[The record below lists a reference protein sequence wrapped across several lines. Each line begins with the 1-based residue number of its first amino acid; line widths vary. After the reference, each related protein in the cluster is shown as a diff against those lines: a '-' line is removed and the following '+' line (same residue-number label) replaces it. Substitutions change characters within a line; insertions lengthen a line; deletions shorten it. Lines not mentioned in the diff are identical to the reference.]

1 MNHALRL
8 LTIAALAISIA
19 ACGKSNDAAKP
30 VTPPPPKE
38 TVFDDLIATKARA
51 KQQTD
56 QAMEQ
61 NKQKLD
67 AAMKQVD
74 EAGAPQ

>member
-1 MNHALRL
+1 MNHTLRL
-8 LTIAALAISIA
+8 LSVAAIALSIA
-19 ACGKSNDAAKP
+19 ACGKSNEPAKP
-30 VTPPPPKE
+30 AAPPPPKE

-74 EAGAPQ
+74 EAGATQ